1 MKARDFALDVLLFE
15 RRAIDV
21 LRLAAVQAQHAPKRQ
36 PFRDGHAAPETLCP
50 YALRSSA
57 QTRSSP
63 NLHSNNSHTAAIAAS
78 SSLPSTVNSNS
89 VPRAAASSNTLKID
103 FASAVALPSVRE
115 SLMLLLKPEAVRTRR
130 AAARAC
136 KPRRFVTRMRRSNTS
151 TLPRRSQQFAREIDG
166 LAPLLAHA
174 LRDSHQRLVVRLT
187 RQFNDHRQINARDHF
202 NF

>member
-1 MKARDFALDVLLFE
+1 MEARDFSLDVQLFE

-36 PFRDGHAAPETLCP
+36 PFRDGHAAPEALCS
-50 YALRSSA
+50 YVLRSSA

-103 FASAVALPSVRE
+103 FASAVALPSVRD

-136 KPRRFVTRMRRSNTS
+136 KPSRFIINTS
-151 TLPRRSQQFAREIDG
+151 RSSKTSLSRTG
-166 LAPLLAHA
+166 
-174 LRDSHQRLVVRLT
+174 
-187 RQFNDHRQINARDHF
+187 
-202 NF
+202 